1 MGGQGAIGAYV
12 NSKGGSR
19 QASGEKPGRDKRARE
34 RRGQMAAEG
43 KDTAHQAGCQEQGAR
58 VKQTG
63 QSGHQWLGQK
73 PGNLGSSQERGWL
86 TVSQKP
92 DPEQVLLAGRKTQR

>member
-43 KDTAHQAGCQEQGAR
+43 KDTARQAGCQEQGAR

-63 QSGHQWLGQK
+63 QSGHQWL
-73 PGNLGSSQERGWL
+73 PGPPGAGIVPGRI
-86 TVSQKP
+86 
-92 DPEQVLLAGRKTQR
+92 LL

>member
-19 QASGEKPGRDKRARE
+19 QASGEKPGRDDICQG
-34 RRGQMAAEG
+34 GQMAAEG
-43 KDTAHQAGCQEQGAR
+43 KDTARQAGCQEQGAR

-63 QSGHQWLGQK
+63 QSGHQ
-73 PGNLGSSQERGWL
+73 
-86 TVSQKP
+86 
-92 DPEQVLLAGRKTQR
+92 